1 MTESGSGLDRRGEHA
16 ALIGLVVQLL
26 IYVALGIMAFWSAPQ
41 LRGVLP
47 YHWWVVNLSSWPVSH
62 AIDAVGTM
70 VWIGLP
76 IWVVLYLVCKQLR
89 RVSEE
94 SLETEELKQAR
105 AAGGDTALF
114 DLESEELHLERNRLQ
129 WMVKYLLPA
138 VTIISFV
145 RIIGMNFFAWG
156 WTFDKAFLPASEGG
170 VARSIQPAVMFGF
183 VAGCCLVSFMLS
195 RWILALV
202 RIPAYRILRAGASQ
216 MMGITLMTGLLGISQ
231 LAGLGKWD
239 WPEPLCAYIVRL
251 VILVMGIEFLAN
263 YILDFYRPRTED
275 DVPRPSFDSRLLG
288 LISKPGGVANSI
300 AEAINYQFGF
310 EVSTTWF
317 YKLLQKWMLPLVL
330 IAAATVLL
338 MTSVVIVDAHEQV
351 VIERFGEPRR
361 GIGDRLKTLEPGIYL
376 KLPYPIDITRRSATA
391 SISEIIIGE
400 SGESDH
406 DHEEEP
412 IIWTQQHDFVPET
425 MLLVATQQTELASGG
440 GAETDSTSV
449 GSKSVP
455 VSLIM
460 ISMPIEYRIND
471 IEAYL
476 YRYEDPVAVMR
487 GLAEQILTEQ
497 ATGTELDELIGP
509 GRMAFNRRLS
519 ELLQKGIERLGLGIE
534 LVFVGLRGAHPP
546 STEGVAAAFQGVV
559 SAQTRAQTQIN
570 AARRAQLQ
578 VLTTIAGSLQR
589 ATALDQAIRVKDHL
603 EADPSADANAL
614 ADARKRVEV
623 LLLGDEAAG
632 ISPVGGRAATI
643 LSDARACSSGRI
655 SAVQSM
661 VQSFAAE
668 VAAYEASPMLYKA
681 RKALLQWRGL
691 DDVRKYLIV
700 GDASNVLFEYNDVA
714 KTGLDTVLTE
724 AIEDEAK

>member
-16 ALIGLVVQLL
+16 ALIGLLVQLL
-26 IYVALGIMAFWSAPQ
+26 IYVALGIMAFWSGPQ
-41 LRGVLP
+41 LGGVLP

-138 VTIISFV
+138 ITIISFV

-156 WTFDKAFLPASEGG
+156 WTFEKAFQPASEGG
-170 VARSIQPAVMFGF
+170 VARAIQPAVMFGF
-183 VAGCCLVSFMLS
+183 VAGCCLVAFILS
-195 RWILALV
+195 RYIQGHLKN
-202 RIPAYRILRAGASQ
+202 PAHRILQAGASQ
-216 MMGITLMTGLLGISQ
+216 MMGVALMTGLLGVSQ
-231 LAGLGKWD
+231 LAGLGEWD
-239 WPEPLCAYIVRL
+239 WPEALCAYIVRV
-251 VILVMGIEFLAN
+251 VILLMGIEFLVN

-275 DVPRPSFDSRLLG
+275 DIPRPSFDSRLLG
-288 LISKPGGVANSI
+288 LISKPGGVAKSI

-317 YKLLQKWMLPLVL
+317 YKLLQRWMLPLVL
-330 IAAATVLL
+330 IAASTVLL
-338 MTSVVIVDAHEQV
+338 LTSVVIVDAHEQV

-361 GIGDRLKTLEPGIYL
+361 TVDGRMEALGPGIYL
-376 KLPYPIDITRRSATA
+376 KLPYPIDVTHRSAVS
-391 SISEIIIGE
+391 SISEIVIGE
-400 SGESDH
+400 SGEGDH
-406 DHEEEP
+406 DHEDEP
-412 IIWTQQHDFVPET
+412 ILWTEQHDFVPET
-425 MLLVATQQTELASGG
+425 MLLVATPQTHLASGG

-460 ISMPIEYRIND
+460 ISLPIEYRIKD

-476 YRYEDPVAVMR
+476 YRYENPVGVMR
-487 GLAEQILTEQ
+487 GVVEQILTEQ
-497 ATGTELDELIGP
+497 ATSTDLDELIGP

-519 ELLQKGIERLGLGIE
+519 ELLQKEIDRLGLGIE
-534 LVFVGLRGAHPP
+534 VVFVGLRGAHPP
-546 STEGVAAAFQGVV
+546 STEGVAAAFQSVV

-589 ATALDQAIRVKDHL
+589 ATSLDKAIREKDRL
-603 EADPSADANAL
+603 EADLSADPNVLAN
-614 ADARKRVEV
+614 ARKRVEV
-623 LLLGDEAAG
+623 LLLGDEEKG

-643 LSDARACSSGRI
+643 LSDARARSSSRV
-655 SAVQSM
+655 SEVRSK

-668 VAAYEASPMLYKA
+668 VAAYEASPLLYKA
-681 RKALLQWRGL
+681 RKSLLQWRGL

-700 GDASNVLFEYNDVA
+700 GDASNVLFAYEA
-714 KTGLDTVLTE
+714 AGKTGLDTVLSE
-724 AIEDEAK
+724 AIEDEAR